1 MAQGMGAFVRRVGVV
16 LLVAALMPLASCAPG
31 GAAIGDAGSGESDVR
46 STGME
51 RNDVSIGMVGS
62 HEASADGLVLD
73 AYDHAGLDAS
83 YVRLRDSADPVE
95 AGQRAVRD
103 LVSRQVAVIVISGL
117 DVSRDADGW
126 NDALNSARTAG
137 IPVILLNPIHEPGD
151 ARLYAA
157 SFTVNDRATDAAPID
172 KATMLVVDDRAHE
185 RNLMVSTVTR

>member
-1 MAQGMGAFVRRVGVV
+1 M
-16 LLVAALMPLASCAPG
+16 
-31 GAAIGDAGSGESDVR
+31 
-46 STGME
+46 
-51 RNDVSIGMVGS
+51 
-62 HEASADGLVLD
+62 
-73 AYDHAGLDAS
+73 
-83 YVRLRDSADPVE
+83 E

-126 NDALNSARTAG
+126 NDALNSVRTAG
-137 IPVILLNPIHEPGD
+137 IPVILLNPVHEPGD

-157 SFTVNDRATDAAPID
+157 SFTVNDRATDAMPID